1 MSFFLFSFLHTFE
14 STLSIKLHMTG
25 LSSALITDEGL
36 YLKFLFEDHC
46 FFPLMTFIVFF
57 LILQAIHVYCRQLEI
72 KA

>member
-1 MSFFLFSFLHTFE
+1 MSFFLFSFLYTFE
-14 STLSIKLHMTG
+14 RTPSIKLHMTG

-46 FFPLMTFIVFF
+46 FFFLMTFIAFF

>member
-1 MSFFLFSFLHTFE
+1 
-14 STLSIKLHMTG
+14 MTG

-46 FFPLMTFIVFF
+46 FFSLMTFIVFF